1 MDCDTLTPISSKQ
14 LLFDLT
20 TMQFV
25 SPPTF
30 NAFSFFLTLA
40 LFFSLAPETGGAA
53 QSRSSLEAVT
63 RQLTDPAFDG
73 RAFKT
78 EGGRKAA
85 DFIAAQFR
93 EAGLKPVGSDF
104 LQTLGG
110 GGQNVAGLL
119 TGRQDEFVLVGA
131 HYDAFGGRFAGAID
145 NAAGVAVMIELARQL
160 AKSPLQRG
168 VLFVAFDG
176 SEQQEAGAKFYAGH
190 PLLPFAKTIAA
201 VHLSGFG
208 GGWSEQ
214 LHDTLYVVG
223 AEFSPR
229 LAAAIAKHKRGDAH
243 LALIGEDTTQ
253 FLGGEHFKQPFKQVP
268 GIQVPSIAVTNG
280 VHYAYH
286 SKADIIN
293 RVNFAALEKHVA
305 ALRQVI
311 AEIVGTPGKIERQT
325 TPTYDA
331 DETTE
336 WQRTLTALRENVIKV
351 AANAA
356 GQSHID
362 DALLELKRFK
372 GVALQDVK
380 AREAVILR
388 AASICFYI
396 ANPNGVEFNS
406 LLDAAR
412 TADQRGQRA
421 QSITAYKK
429 LLKFL
434 EEDYRRDDQ
443 TVSEI
448 RAKAGR

>member
-1 MDCDTLTPISSKQ
+1 MQSIPRPKSPQFNLFVFLSALALLFSLTPGQTGSAPQ
-14 LLFDLT
+14 
-20 TMQFV
+20 QR
-25 SPPTF
+25 SP
-30 NAFSFFLTLA
+30 L
-40 LFFSLAPETGGAA
+40 ET
-53 QSRSSLEAVT
+53 VT
-63 RQLTDPAFDG
+63 RQLTDPAFNG
-73 RAFKT
+73 RAFKS

-93 EAGLKPVGSDF
+93 EAGLKPVGSEF
-104 LQTLGG
+104 LQPLDG

-119 TGRQDEFVLVGA
+119 AGRQDEFVLVGA

-176 SEQQEAGAKFYAGH
+176 GEQQEAGAKFYAGH
-190 PLLPFAKTIAA
+190 PLLPFAKTVAA

-229 LAAAIAKHKRGDAH
+229 LAAAVAKHKRGDAH
-243 LALIGEDTTQ
+243 LALVGEDATQ
-253 FLGGEHFKQPFKQVP
+253 FLGGEHFRQTFKQIP
-268 GIQVPSIAVTNG
+268 GIQVPSIAITNG

-305 ALRQVI
+305 ALRQLI
-311 AEIVGTPGKIERQT
+311 AEIAATPGRIERQT
-325 TPTYDA
+325 TPAYDA
-331 DETTE
+331 DEAAE
-336 WQRTLTALRENVIKV
+336 WQRMLTALRENVIKV
-351 AANAA
+351 PANAA

-362 DALLELKRFK
+362 NALLELKRFK
-372 GVALQDVK
+372 GVAVQDTK

-412 TADQRGQRA
+412 TAEQGGRRA
-421 QSITAYKK
+421 QSIAAYQK

-448 RAKAGR
+448 RAKAMR